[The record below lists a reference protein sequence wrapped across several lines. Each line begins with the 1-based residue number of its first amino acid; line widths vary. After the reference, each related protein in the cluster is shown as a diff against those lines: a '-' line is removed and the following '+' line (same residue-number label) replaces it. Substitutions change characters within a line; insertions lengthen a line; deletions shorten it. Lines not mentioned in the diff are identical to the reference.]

1 MLEVRGIDVFYGDA
15 QALWAVDLH
24 VDEGEIVCIVG
35 PNGAG
40 KSTLVQAIAGLL
52 PVREGYIAVDGVDVS
67 RLPAHRVCD
76 RGVAIVPEGRRIFP
90 GMTVSDNLDLGAY
103 RPDARRRHAEMRRR
117 VLDLFPRLEE
127 RSRQLAGSLSGGEQ
141 QMLAI
146 GRALMACP
154 RILLLDEPSLGLAPV
169 IVDEVFDVIGEINR
183 TGVAVL
189 LVEQNVQRALEIASR
204 AYLLSEGRVE
214 MAGTA
219 AEFIGDAEL
228 QRTVLGIG
236 PEAAA
241 PAVSLHEP
249 ADQAIGETDA

>member
-1 MLEVRGIDVFYGDA
+1 
-15 QALWAVDLH
+15 
-24 VDEGEIVCIVG
+24 
-35 PNGAG
+35 
-40 KSTLVQAIAGLL
+40 
-52 PVREGYIAVDGVDVS
+52 
-67 RLPAHRVCD
+67 
-76 RGVAIVPEGRRIFP
+76 
-90 GMTVSDNLDLGAY
+90 
-103 RPDARRRHAEMRRR
+103 
-117 VLDLFPRLEE
+117 
-127 RSRQLAGSLSGGEQ
+127 
-141 QMLAI
+141 MLAI

-204 AYLLSEGRVE
+204 AYLLSEGRVG
-214 MAGTA
+214 MSGTA

-241 PAVSLHEP
+241 AVSLHESASTGTEAP
-249 ADQAIGETDA
+249 DA